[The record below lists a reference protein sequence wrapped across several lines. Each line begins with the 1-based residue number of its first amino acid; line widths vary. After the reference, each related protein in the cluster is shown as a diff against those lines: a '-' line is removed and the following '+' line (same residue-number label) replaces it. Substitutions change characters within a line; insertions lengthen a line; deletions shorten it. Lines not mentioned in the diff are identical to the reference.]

1 MSELGQIL
9 KKTREEKN
17 ISLDEIQENT
27 KIQRRY
33 LEAIE
38 RGDFHM
44 LPGHF
49 YVRAFIKSYAEAVG
63 LDADQLFEQYEEE
76 LPDFQKREEQV
87 QVVPKRNRRTRPPI
101 RAGRWLSHVLLYSFI
116 LLILFVI
123 YVAVSNSQLFTSDP
137 DNTSVEDEQNVPGL
151 PDVDGEPDEN
161 TGGSEN
167 STGDDDKVNDPPE
180 PQAEP
185 EPSLTFVKKEGN
197 DFYYDL
203 THSERIDV
211 TISASRGN
219 CWLEVYQGEGRE
231 NLYHSTL
238 KNGESESW
246 TVEESV
252 LFIVTGNGPA
262 VDIQVNGQPIDTS
275 QLKNGRQT
283 IRIELKN

>member
-17 ISLDEIQENT
+17 ISLDEIQEST

-38 RGDFHM
+38 RGNFHM

-63 LDADQLFEQYEEE
+63 LDADQLFEQYEGE

-87 QVVPKRNRRTRPPI
+87 QVVPKRKRRTRPPV

-116 LLILFVI
+116 LLILFLI

-137 DNTSVEDEQNVPGL
+137 NDTSIEDEQNVPDL
-151 PDVDGEPDEN
+151 PDVDGAPEDNDGESDDPVSGGDPVAEEPE
-161 TGGSEN
+161 
-167 STGDDDKVNDPPE
+167 
-180 PQAEP
+180 AEP
-185 EPSLTFVKKEGN
+185 EPVLTFVKKEGN
-197 DFYYDL
+197 DFFYNL
-203 THSERIDV
+203 THSDQMEV
-211 TISASRGN
+211 MISASRGN
-219 CWLEVYQGEGRE
+219 CWLEVYQGEERE

-238 KNGESESW
+238 KNGDSEDW
-246 TVEESV
+246 TVTKNV
-252 LFIVTGNGPA
+252 LYIVTGNGPA
-262 VDIQVNGQPIDTS
+262 VDIQINGQSIDTS